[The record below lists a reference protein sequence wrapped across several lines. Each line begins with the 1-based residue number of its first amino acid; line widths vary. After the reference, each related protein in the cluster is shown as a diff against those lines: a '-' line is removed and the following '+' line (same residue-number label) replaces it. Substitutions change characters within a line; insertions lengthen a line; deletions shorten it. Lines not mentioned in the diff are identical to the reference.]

1 MDRLTNTL
9 ELLDGPLDDR
19 SAVAANLRDLRRVN
33 RLLGGVDLSWR
44 ALASLVGSAPAT
56 DPAGDG
62 PPIALLDVGT
72 GGADIPVA
80 LVGRARRAGRP
91 LAVTAIDSRPEILA
105 EALATSPGLA
115 QEPGIRLSIGDG
127 RVLSQPD
134 RSFDVV
140 HSSMVI
146 HHLEPDEA
154 VAFLREMTRVAAR
167 GVIVNDLVRT
177 RLGWIGAWLIGHL
190 LTRSRYT
197 RNDAPLSVRRAYT
210 VAELDELM
218 AAAGLI
224 PVARFRG
231 PFGHRWAI
239 AAVAGPRP

>member
-1 MDRLTNTL
+1 MDRLTKTL

-44 ALASLVGSAPAT
+44 ALAALVGDPPAER
-56 DPAGDG
+56 ASDG
-62 PPIALLDVGT
+62 SPITLLDVGT

-91 LAVTAIDSRPEILA
+91 LAVTAIDSRPEILT

-115 QEPGIRLSIGDG
+115 QEPAVHLSVGDG
-127 RVLSQPD
+127 RALAQPD

-154 VAFLREMTRVAAR
+154 VAFLREMARVAAR
-167 GVIVNDLVRT
+167 GVIVNDLVRG
-177 RLGWIGAWLIGHL
+177 RLNWIGAWLISHL

-210 VAELDELM
+210 VAELGELM
-218 AAAGLI
+218 TAAGLV

-231 PFGHRWAI
+231 PFAHRWAI
-239 AAVAGPRP
+239 AAIAGPRS

>member
-33 RLLGGVDLSWR
+33 RLLGGVDLSWH
-44 ALASLVGSAPAT
+44 ALAALVG
-56 DPAGDG
+56 DPSLGRTADG
-62 PPIALLDVGT
+62 PPITLLDVGT

-80 LVGRARRAGRP
+80 LVARARRAGRP
-91 LAVTAIDSRPEILA
+91 LAVTAIDSRPEILT

-115 QEPGIRLSIGDG
+115 QEPAIRLSVGDG
-127 RVLSQPD
+127 RALAQPD

-154 VAFLREMTRVAAR
+154 VAFLREMARVAAR
-167 GVIVNDLVRT
+167 GVIVNDLVRS
-177 RLGWIGAWLIGHL
+177 RLGWIGAWLISHL

-210 VAELDELM
+210 VAELGELM
-218 AAAGLI
+218 TAAGLV

-231 PFGHRWAI
+231 PFAHRWAV
-239 AAVAGPRP
+239 AAVAEPRS

>member
-44 ALASLVGSAPAT
+44 ALAALVGDPSA
-56 DPAGDG
+56 AGRAG
-62 PPIALLDVGT
+62 GGSPVTLLDVGT
-72 GGADIPVA
+72 GAADIPVA
-80 LVGRARRAGRP
+80 LVARARREGRP
-91 LAVTAIDSRPEILA
+91 LEITAIDSRPEILT
-105 EALATSPGLA
+105 EALASSPGLA
-115 QEPGIRLSIGDG
+115 QEPGVRLSVGDG
-127 RVLSQPD
+127 RALAQPD

-154 VAFLREMTRVAAR
+154 VAFLREMARVASR
-167 GVIVNDLVRT
+167 GVIVNDLVRS
-177 RLGWIGAWLIGHL
+177 RLGWVGAWLISHL

-210 VAELDELM
+210 VAELGELL
-218 AAAGLI
+218 ATAGLV

-231 PFGHRWAI
+231 PFAHRWAI
-239 AAVAGPRP
+239 AAVAGQRS